1 MLGFIVRHLLRLIYR
16 VELRGREHYDAA
28 GPRTLILYNP
38 GSIIDPLLLAAMLP
52 DRITLLADRALE
64 HKWWMRPVCALTDTQ
79 FFDFASP
86 AATVSL
92 VHALARNGR
101 CMVFHSGSLGN
112 DPRYTRILEAAGV
125 IAEKASASLL
135 PVRIDGA
142 ISSMFSYSR
151 HKGRRRWFPRI
162 TVSVL
167 EVQKFSPVEG
177 LPPRERRRR
186 MGERLYDIMTE
197 LEYRSGMDRR
207 NIMQVLMD
215 AVALSGRRFPIA
227 EDQDRHVL
235 TYGALLLKL
244 SVLGRAFRRL
254 FRGEKRV
261 GFLLPTSLPG
271 LVAFFGLHS
280 AGFVPAM
287 LNFTS
292 GISAVLSCC
301 STVQLS
307 FVLTSR
313 RFLAMADLTAMEQA
327 LKDAGLRLVYLEDVA
342 KNLTLSD
349 KLFGALGAWM
359 RSAPSTPGTDP
370 AAVMFTSGTEGVP
383 KAVFLSHVNITSNR
397 YQALSMLTVGAG
409 DKLFNCLPM
418 FHAFGLG
425 ICTLLPVLAGVRVFL
440 YPSPLHY
447 RIVPRLFYESQS
459 TIICGTDTFCAG
471 YARYGRPY
479 DFCHARL
486 VIIGAEKM
494 RESTRSV
501 WLEKFGVDL
510 FEGYGATETSP
521 LIAVN
526 TPAYRRAGSVGRMV
540 PGLACRLH
548 PVPGIDEENT
558 GVLWVKGDNVML
570 GYMRSAAPGVLEP
583 PVDED
588 LAAAFAEGA
597 TSDDGAGWYDTGDIV
612 HVDDEGFI
620 FIRGRAKRFAKIGGE
635 MVSLA
640 AVEEA
645 LREIWPEAVLGV
657 VSIPDPRKGE
667 QLALVIDTEDVTT
680 SRIAAHFAS
689 RGLSPLWTPK
699 RIVSV
704 KQAPLLGSGKFDYRK
719 AKELVLEKGS

>member
-1 MLGFIVRHLLRLIYR
+1 MLGSLVRPLLRLIYR

-38 GSIIDPLLLAAMLP
+38 GSIIDPLLLAALLP
-52 DRITLLADRALE
+52 HRITLLADRALE
-64 HKWWMRPVCALTDTQ
+64 HKWWMRPVCALTDTL
-79 FFDFASP
+79 FFDFSSP

-92 VHALARNGR
+92 VHALAKNGR
-101 CMVFHSGSLGN
+101 CMVFHSGSLGH
-112 DPRYTRILEAAGV
+112 DPRYIRILEAAGV
-125 IAEKASASLL
+125 IAEKAKATLL

-142 ISSMFSYSR
+142 TSSMFSYMR

-167 EVQKFSPVEG
+167 EPQAFRPAG
-177 LPPRERRRR
+177 AMPPRERRRR

-197 LEYRSGMDRR
+197 LEYRSGMEHK
-207 NIMQVLMD
+207 NLMQSLME
-215 AVALSGRRFPIA
+215 AAALSGSRFPIA
-227 EDQDRHVL
+227 EDQDRHKL

-244 SVLGRAFRRL
+244 WVLGRAFRRI
-254 FRGEKRV
+254 FRGEEKV

-271 LVAFFGLHS
+271 LVAFFGLHA
-280 AGFVPAM
+280 AGLVPAM

-292 GISAVLSCC
+292 GISSVLSCC
-301 STVQLS
+301 STVKLS

-313 RFLAMADLTAMEQA
+313 RFIALADLTAMEQA
-327 LKDAGLRLVYLEDVA
+327 LKDAGLKIVYLEDVA
-342 KNLTLSD
+342 KKLTMGD
-349 KLFGALGAWM
+349 KIGGFLAAKL
-359 RSAPSTPGTDP
+359 RLAPSTPPEAP

-383 KAVFLSHVNITSNR
+383 KAVLLSHVNIISNR
-397 YQALSMLTVGAG
+397 HQALSMLTVGAG

-471 YARYGRPY
+471 YARYGQPY

-494 RESTRSV
+494 RESTRRV
-501 WLEKFGVDL
+501 WLDKFGVDL
-510 FEGYGATETSP
+510 FEGYGATETAP
-521 LIAVN
+521 LISVN
-526 TPAYRRAGSVGRMV
+526 TPAYRREGSVGRAV
-540 PGLACRLH
+540 PGLECRLV

-570 GYMRSAAPGVLEP
+570 GYMRAAAPGVLEP
-583 PVDED
+583 PVDEN
-588 LAAAFAEGA
+588 LAAAFAENGGD
-597 TSDDGAGWYDTGDIV
+597 DDGAGWYETGDIV
-612 HVDDEGFI
+612 HMDAEGFI

-657 VSIPDPRKGE
+657 VAIPDPRKGE
-667 QLALVIDTEDVTT
+667 QLALVIDAENVTT

-719 AKELVLEKGS
+719 ARELAEEG

>member
-38 GSIIDPLLLAAMLP
+38 GSIIDPLLLAAMLS

-719 AKELVLEKGS
+719 AKELVLEKG

>member
-1 MLGFIVRHLLRLIYR
+1 MFGFIVRHLLRLIYR

-38 GSIIDPLLLAAMLP
+38 GSIIDPLLLAALLP
-52 DRITLLADRALE
+52 DRIALLADRALE

-79 FFDFASP
+79 FFDFSSP

-125 IAEKASASLL
+125 IAEKASAMLL

-167 EVQKFSPVEG
+167 EPQKFHPVQG

-307 FVLTSR
+307 HVLTSR

-327 LKDAGLRLVYLEDVA
+327 LKDAGLTLVYLEDVA

-359 RSAPSTPGTDP
+359 RSAPSTPGTEP

-383 KAVFLSHVNITSNR
+383 KAVFLSHINITSNR

-526 TPAYRRAGSVGRMV
+526 TPAYRRAGSVGRIV
-540 PGLACRLH
+540 PGLAFRLR

-583 PVDED
+583 PADEE
-588 LAAAFAEGA
+588 LTAAFAEGA
-597 TSDDGAGWYDTGDIV
+597 TGDDGAGWYDTGDIV
-612 HVDDEGFI
+612 HVDEEGFI

-667 QLALVIDTEDVTT
+667 QLALVIDTDEVTT

-719 AKELVLEKGS
+719 AKELVMEKG

>member
-1 MLGFIVRHLLRLIYR
+1 MLGSLVRLLLRIIYR

-28 GPRTLILYNP
+28 GPRTLIIYNP
-38 GSIIDPLLLAAMLP
+38 GSILDPLVLAAVLP
-52 DRITLLADRALE
+52 HRIALLADRALE

-79 FFDFASP
+79 FFDFSSP

-92 VHALARNGR
+92 VHALAKNGR
-101 CMVFHSGSLGN
+101 CMVFHSGRLGN
-112 DPRYTRILEAAGV
+112 DPRYIRILEAAGV
-125 IAEKASASLL
+125 IAEKADATLL

-142 ISSMFSYSR
+142 SSTVFSYLR
-151 HKGRRRWFPRI
+151 HKSRRRWFPRI

-167 EVQKFSPVEG
+167 EVQKFRSAGGVS
-177 LPPRERRRR
+177 PRERRRR

-197 LEYRSGMDRR
+197 LEYRSGMERG
-207 NIMQVLMD
+207 NLMQGLME
-215 AVALSGRRFPIA
+215 AASLSGRRFPIA

-254 FRGEKRV
+254 FRGEEKV

-280 AGFVPAM
+280 AGLVPAM

-292 GISAVLSCC
+292 GISSVVSCC
-301 STVQLS
+301 RTVKLS
-307 FVLTSR
+307 SVLTSR
-313 RFLAMADLTAMEQA
+313 RFLALADLTAMEQA
-327 LKDAGLRLVYLEDVA
+327 LREAGLRIVYLEDVA
-342 KNLTLSD
+342 KKLTLGD
-349 KLFGALGAWM
+349 KALGALSAWLHL
-359 RSAPSTPGTDP
+359 APSTPAEDP

-383 KAVFLSHVNITSNR
+383 KAVLLSHVNIIANR
-397 YQALSMLTVGAG
+397 YQALSMLTIGSG

-447 RIVPRLFYESQS
+447 RIVPKLFYESQS

-494 RESTRSV
+494 RESTRRV
-501 WLEKFGVDL
+501 WLDKFGVDL
-510 FEGYGATETSP
+510 FEGYGATETAP
-521 LIAVN
+521 LISVN
-526 TPAYRRAGSVGRMV
+526 TPAYRREGSVGRSV
-540 PGLACRLH
+540 PGLECRLV
-548 PVPGIDEENT
+548 PVPGITEENT

-583 PVDED
+583 PVDEN
-588 LAAAFAEGA
+588 LAGAHALSGEG
-597 TSDDGAGWYDTGDIV
+597 DDGTGWYETGDIV
-612 HVDDEGFI
+612 HMDEEGFI

-640 AVEEA
+640 AVEDA
-645 LREIWPEAVLGV
+645 LKEIWPDAVLGV

-667 QLALVIDTEDVTT
+667 QLALVIDTDDVTT

-699 RIVSV
+699 RIVCV

-719 AKELVLEKGS
+719 ARELAEQG

>member
-1 MLGFIVRHLLRLIYR
+1 MLGSLVRLILRIVYR

-52 DRITLLADRALE
+52 HRIALLADRALE

-79 FFDFASP
+79 FFDFSSP
-86 AATVSL
+86 ASTVSL

-101 CMVFHSGSLGN
+101 CMVFHSGRLGN
-112 DPRYTRILEAAGV
+112 DPRYIRILEAAGV
-125 IAEKASASLL
+125 IAEKADATLL

-142 ISSMFSYSR
+142 SSSIFSCLR
-151 HKGRRRWFPRI
+151 HKSRRRWLPRI

-167 EVQKFSPVEG
+167 EPQKLRSSRS
-177 LPPRERRRR
+177 LPPRERRRI
-186 MGERLYDIMTE
+186 MGEKLYDIMTS
-197 LEYRSGMDRR
+197 LDYRSGMERK
-207 NIMQVLMD
+207 NLMQALMD
-215 AVALSGRRFPIA
+215 AVAVSGRRFPIA
-227 EDQDRHVL
+227 EDQDRHTL
-235 TYGALLLKL
+235 TYGAMLLKL

-254 FRGEKRV
+254 FRGEKTV

-292 GISAVLSCC
+292 GISSVVSCC
-301 STVQLS
+301 RTVKLS
-307 FVLTSR
+307 YVLTSR
-313 RFLAMADLTAMEQA
+313 RFLALADLTAMEQA
-327 LKDAGLRLVYLEDVA
+327 LKDAGLRMVYLEDVA
-342 KNLTLSD
+342 KNLTLGD
-349 KLFGALGAWM
+349 KIGGALASWL
-359 RSAPSTPGTDP
+359 RLAPSTSADDP

-383 KAVFLSHVNITSNR
+383 KAVLLSHTNIIANR
-397 YQALSMLTVGAG
+397 HQALSMLTVGPG

-471 YARYGRPY
+471 YARYGQPY

-494 RESTRSV
+494 RESTRRV
-501 WLEKFGVDL
+501 WLDKFGVDL
-510 FEGYGATETSP
+510 FEGYGATETAP
-521 LIAVN
+521 LISVN
-526 TPAYRRAGSVGRMV
+526 TPAYRREGSVGRAV
-540 PGLACRLH
+540 PGLECRLV

-583 PVDED
+583 PADED
-588 LAAAFAEGA
+588 FAAAFAESGQG
-597 TSDDGAGWYDTGDIV
+597 DDGRGWYETGDIV
-612 HVDDEGFI
+612 HMDDEGFI

-645 LREIWPEAVLGV
+645 LREIWPESVLGV
-657 VSIPDPRKGE
+657 VAIPDPRKGE
-667 QLALVIDTEDVTT
+667 QLALVIDTENVTT

-699 RIVSV
+699 RIIS
-704 KQAPLLGSGKFDYRK
+704 AAASLRPGRRS
-719 AKELVLEKGS
+719 ASSA

>member
-1 MLGFIVRHLLRLIYR
+1 MLGSLVSFLLRIIYR

-52 DRITLLADRALE
+52 HRIALLADSALE

-79 FFDFASP
+79 FFDFSSP

-112 DPRYTRILEAAGV
+112 DPRYIRILEAAGV
-125 IAEKASASLL
+125 IAENANATLL

-142 ISSMFSYSR
+142 TSSMFSYLR

-167 EVQKFSPVEG
+167 EAQKFKPVG
-177 LPPRERRRR
+177 ALPPRERRRR
-186 MGERLYDIMTE
+186 MGDRLYDIMTE

-207 NIMQVLMD
+207 NLMQALME
-215 AVALSGRRFPIA
+215 AVALCGRRFPIA
-227 EDQDRHVL
+227 EDQDNHVL

-254 FRGEKRV
+254 FRGEDKV

-271 LVAFFGLHS
+271 LVAFFGLHA

-292 GISAVLSCC
+292 GVSSVVSCC
-301 STVQLS
+301 RTVKLS
-307 FVLTSR
+307 YVLTSR
-313 RFLAMADLTAMEQA
+313 RFLALADLTAMEQA
-327 LKDAGLRLVYLEDVA
+327 LKEAGLRIVYLEDVA
-342 KNLTLSD
+342 KHLRLGD
-349 KLFGALGAWM
+349 KLGGVCCAWL
-359 RSAPSTPGTDP
+359 RLAPSTSPDAP

-383 KAVFLSHVNITSNR
+383 KAVLLSHVNIIANR
-397 YQALSMLTVGAG
+397 YQALSMLTIGSG

-471 YARYGRPY
+471 YARYGQPY

-494 RESTRSV
+494 RESTRRV

-510 FEGYGATETSP
+510 FEGYGATETAP
-521 LIAVN
+521 LISVN
-526 TPAYRRAGSVGRMV
+526 TPAYRREGSVGRPV
-540 PGLACRLH
+540 PGLACRLQ

-588 LAAAFAEGA
+588 LAAEFAESGEG
-597 TSDDGAGWYDTGDIV
+597 DDGTGWYETGDIV
-612 HVDDEGFI
+612 HMDDEGFI

-645 LREIWPEAVLGV
+645 LREIWPESVLGV
-657 VSIPDPRKGE
+657 VAMPDPRKGE
-667 QLALVIDTEDVTT
+667 QLALVIDTENVTT

-699 RIVSV
+699 RIVCV

-719 AKELVLEKGS
+719 ARELAEKG

>member
-704 KQAPLLGSGKFDYRK
+704 KQAPFLGSGKFDYRK
-719 AKELVLEKGS
+719 AKELVLEKG

>member
-1 MLGFIVRHLLRLIYR
+1 MFGFIVRHLLRLIYR

-38 GSIIDPLLLAAMLP
+38 GSIIDPLLLAALLP
-52 DRITLLADRALE
+52 DRIALLADRALE

-79 FFDFASP
+79 FFDFSSP

-125 IAEKASASLL
+125 IAEKASATLL

-151 HKGRRRWFPRI
+151 HKGRRRWFPLI

-167 EVQKFSPVEG
+167 EPQKFHPVQG

-307 FVLTSR
+307 HVLTSR

-327 LKDAGLRLVYLEDVA
+327 LKDAGLTLVYLEDVA

-359 RSAPSTPGTDP
+359 RSAPSTPGTEP

-383 KAVFLSHVNITSNR
+383 KAVFLSHINITSNR

-526 TPAYRRAGSVGRMV
+526 TPAYRRAGSVGRIV
-540 PGLACRLH
+540 PGLAFRLR

-583 PVDED
+583 PADEE
-588 LAAAFAEGA
+588 LTAAFAEGA
-597 TSDDGAGWYDTGDIV
+597 TGDDGAGWYDTGDIV
-612 HVDDEGFI
+612 HVDEEGFI

-667 QLALVIDTEDVTT
+667 QLALVIDTDEVTT

-719 AKELVLEKGS
+719 AKELVMEKG

>member
-112 DPRYTRILEAAGV
+112 DPRYARILEAAGV

-704 KQAPLLGSGKFDYRK
+704 KQAPLLGAGKFDYRK
-719 AKELVLEKGS
+719 AKELVLEKG

>member
-1 MLGFIVRHLLRLIYR
+1 MFGFIVRHLLRLIYR

-38 GSIIDPLLLAAMLP
+38 GSIIDPLLLAALLP
-52 DRITLLADRALE
+52 DRIALLADRALE

-79 FFDFASP
+79 FFDFSSP

-112 DPRYTRILEAAGV
+112 DPRYARILEAAGV
-125 IAEKASASLL
+125 IAEKASATLL

-167 EVQKFSPVEG
+167 EPQKFHPVQG

-307 FVLTSR
+307 HVLTSR

-327 LKDAGLRLVYLEDVA
+327 LKDAGLTLVYLEDVA

-359 RSAPSTPGTDP
+359 RSAPSTPGTEP
-370 AAVMFTSGTEGVP
+370 AAIMFTSGTEGVP
-383 KAVFLSHVNITSNR
+383 KAVFLSHINITSNR

-526 TPAYRRAGSVGRMV
+526 TPAYRRAGSVGRIV
-540 PGLACRLH
+540 PGLAFRLR

-583 PVDED
+583 PADEE
-588 LAAAFAEGA
+588 LTAAFAEGA
-597 TSDDGAGWYDTGDIV
+597 TGDDGAGWYDTGDIV
-612 HVDDEGFI
+612 HVDEEGFI

-667 QLALVIDTEDVTT
+667 QLALVIDTDEVTT

-719 AKELVLEKGS
+719 AKELVMEKG

>member
-1 MLGFIVRHLLRLIYR
+1 MLGALVRFLLRIIYR

-28 GPRTLILYNP
+28 GARTLIIYNP
-38 GSIIDPLLLAAMLP
+38 GSILDPLILAAVLP
-52 DRITLLADRALE
+52 HRVTLLADRALE
-64 HKWWMRPVCALTDTQ
+64 HKWWMRPVCALADTQ
-79 FFDFASP
+79 FFDFSSP

-112 DPRYTRILEAAGV
+112 DPRYIRILEAAGV
-125 IAEKASASLL
+125 IAEKADATLL

-142 ISSMFSYSR
+142 SSTVFSYLR
-151 HKGRRRWFPRI
+151 HKGRRRWFPRV

-167 EVQKFSPVEG
+167 EVQKFRSAEG
-177 LPPRERRRR
+177 VTPRERRRR

-197 LEYRSGMDRR
+197 LEYRSGMERC
-207 NIMQVLMD
+207 NLMQGLVE
-215 AVALSGRRFPIA
+215 AVRLSGRRFPIA

-235 TYGALLLKL
+235 TYGSLLLKL

-254 FRGEKRV
+254 FRGESTV

-280 AGFVPAM
+280 AGLVPAM

-292 GISAVLSCC
+292 GISSVVSCC
-301 STVQLS
+301 RTVRLS
-307 FVLTSR
+307 SVLTSR
-313 RFLAMADLTAMEQA
+313 RFLALADLTAMEQA
-327 LKDAGLRLVYLEDVA
+327 LKDAGLRIVYLEDVA
-342 KNLTLSD
+342 KRLTLGD
-349 KLFGALGAWM
+349 KALGALFAWL
-359 RSAPSTPGTDP
+359 RVTPSTPADDP

-383 KAVFLSHVNITSNR
+383 KAVLLSHVNIIANR
-397 YQALSMLTVGAG
+397 YQALSMLTIGSG

-494 RESTRSV
+494 RESTRRV

-510 FEGYGATETSP
+510 FEGYGATETAP
-521 LIAVN
+521 LISVN
-526 TPAYRRAGSVGRMV
+526 TPAYRREGSVGRAI
-540 PGLACRLH
+540 PGLACRLS
-548 PVPGIDEENT
+548 PVPGITEENT

-570 GYMRSAAPGVLEP
+570 GYMRFAAPGVLEP
-583 PVDED
+583 PVDEA
-588 LAAAFAEGA
+588 LAERFALTGEG
-597 TSDDGAGWYDTGDIV
+597 DDGSGWYETGDIV
-612 HVDDEGFI
+612 HMDEDGFI

-640 AVEEA
+640 AVEDA
-645 LREIWPEAVLGV
+645 LKEIWPESVLGV
-657 VSIPDPRKGE
+657 VAIPDPRKGE

-719 AKELVLEKGS
+719 ARELAEKG

>member
-719 AKELVLEKGS
+719 AKELVLEKG

>member
-112 DPRYTRILEAAGV
+112 DPRYARILEAAGV

-719 AKELVLEKGS
+719 ARELVLEKGS

>member
-1 MLGFIVRHLLRLIYR
+1 MFGFIVRHLLRLIYR

-38 GSIIDPLLLAAMLP
+38 GSIIDPLLLAALLP
-52 DRITLLADRALE
+52 DRIALLADRALE

-79 FFDFASP
+79 FFDFSSP

-112 DPRYTRILEAAGV
+112 DPRYARILEAAGV
-125 IAEKASASLL
+125 IAEKASATLL

-167 EVQKFSPVEG
+167 EPQKFHPVQG

-307 FVLTSR
+307 HVLTSR

-327 LKDAGLRLVYLEDVA
+327 LKDAGLTLVYLEDVA

-359 RSAPSTPGTDP
+359 RSAPSTPGTEP

-383 KAVFLSHVNITSNR
+383 KAVFLSHINITSNR

-526 TPAYRRAGSVGRMV
+526 TPAYRRAGSVGRIV
-540 PGLACRLH
+540 PGLAFRLR

-583 PVDED
+583 PADEE
-588 LAAAFAEGA
+588 LTAAFAEGA
-597 TSDDGAGWYDTGDIV
+597 TGDDGAGWYDTGDIV
-612 HVDDEGFI
+612 HVDEEGFI

-667 QLALVIDTEDVTT
+667 QLALVIDTDEVTT

-719 AKELVLEKGS
+719 AKELVMEKG

>member
-1 MLGFIVRHLLRLIYR
+1 MFGFIVRHLLRLIYR

-38 GSIIDPLLLAAMLP
+38 GSIIDPLLLAALLP
-52 DRITLLADRALE
+52 DRIALLADRALE

-79 FFDFASP
+79 FFDFSSP

-125 IAEKASASLL
+125 IAEKASAMLL

-167 EVQKFSPVEG
+167 EPQKFHPVQG

-271 LVAFFGLHS
+271 LGAFFGLHS

-307 FVLTSR
+307 HVLTSR

-327 LKDAGLRLVYLEDVA
+327 LKDAGLTLVYLEDVA

-359 RSAPSTPGTDP
+359 RSAPSTPGTEP

-383 KAVFLSHVNITSNR
+383 KAVFLSHINITSNR

-459 TIICGTDTFCAG
+459 TIICGPDTFCAG

-526 TPAYRRAGSVGRMV
+526 TPAYRRAGSVGRIV
-540 PGLACRLH
+540 PGLAFRLR

-583 PVDED
+583 PADEE
-588 LAAAFAEGA
+588 LTAAFAEGA
-597 TSDDGAGWYDTGDIV
+597 TGDDGAGWYDTGDIV
-612 HVDDEGFI
+612 HVDEEGFI

-667 QLALVIDTEDVTT
+667 QLALVIDTDEVTT

-699 RIVSV
+699 HIVSV

-719 AKELVLEKGS
+719 AKELVMEKG

>member
-1 MLGFIVRHLLRLIYR
+1 MFGFIVRHLLRLIYR

-38 GSIIDPLLLAAMLP
+38 GSIIDPLLLAALLP
-52 DRITLLADRALE
+52 DRIALLADRALE

-79 FFDFASP
+79 FFDFSSP

-112 DPRYTRILEAAGV
+112 DPRYARILEAAGV
-125 IAEKASASLL
+125 IAEKASATLL

-167 EVQKFSPVEG
+167 EPQKFHPVQG

-307 FVLTSR
+307 HVLTSR

-327 LKDAGLRLVYLEDVA
+327 LKDAGLTLVYLEDVA

-349 KLFGALGAWM
+349 KLFGALGAWI
-359 RSAPSTPGTDP
+359 RSAPSTPGTEP

-383 KAVFLSHVNITSNR
+383 KAVFLSHINITSNR

-526 TPAYRRAGSVGRMV
+526 TPAYRRAGSVGRIV
-540 PGLACRLH
+540 PGLAFRLR

-583 PVDED
+583 PADEE
-588 LAAAFAEGA
+588 LTAAFAEGA
-597 TSDDGAGWYDTGDIV
+597 TGDDGAGWYDTGDIV
-612 HVDDEGFI
+612 HVDEEGFI

-667 QLALVIDTEDVTT
+667 QLALVIDTDEVTT

-719 AKELVLEKGS
+719 AKELVMEKG

>member
-112 DPRYTRILEAAGV
+112 DPRYARILEAAGV

-342 KNLTLSD
+342 RNLTLSD

-719 AKELVLEKGS
+719 ARELVLEKGS

>member
-1 MLGFIVRHLLRLIYR
+1 
-16 VELRGREHYDAA
+16 
-28 GPRTLILYNP
+28 
-38 GSIIDPLLLAAMLP
+38 
-52 DRITLLADRALE
+52 
-64 HKWWMRPVCALTDTQ
+64 
-79 FFDFASP
+79 
-86 AATVSL
+86 
-92 VHALARNGR
+92 
-101 CMVFHSGSLGN
+101 
-112 DPRYTRILEAAGV
+112 
-125 IAEKASASLL
+125 
-135 PVRIDGA
+135 
-142 ISSMFSYSR
+142 
-151 HKGRRRWFPRI
+151 
-162 TVSVL
+162 
-167 EVQKFSPVEG
+167 
-177 LPPRERRRR
+177 
-186 MGERLYDIMTE
+186 
-197 LEYRSGMDRR
+197 
-207 NIMQVLMD
+207 
-215 AVALSGRRFPIA
+215 
-227 EDQDRHVL
+227 
-235 TYGALLLKL
+235 
-244 SVLGRAFRRL
+244 
-254 FRGEKRV
+254 
-261 GFLLPTSLPG
+261 
-271 LVAFFGLHS
+271 
-280 AGFVPAM
+280 
-287 LNFTS
+287 
-292 GISAVLSCC
+292 
-301 STVQLS
+301 
-307 FVLTSR
+307 
-313 RFLAMADLTAMEQA
+313 MEQA

-719 AKELVLEKGS
+719 AKELVLEKG

>member
-342 KNLTLSD
+342 RNLTLSD

-719 AKELVLEKGS
+719 AKELVLEKG

>member
-112 DPRYTRILEAAGV
+112 DPRYARILEAAGV

-719 AKELVLEKGS
+719 ARELVLEKG

>member
-1 MLGFIVRHLLRLIYR
+1 MLGALVRFLLRIIYR

-38 GSIIDPLLLAAMLP
+38 GSILDPLLIAAMLP
-52 DRITLLADRALE
+52 DRITLLADGALE

-79 FFDFASP
+79 FFDFSSP

-101 CMVFHSGSLGN
+101 CMVFHSGRLGN
-112 DPRYTRILEAAGV
+112 DPRYTRILEAAGL
-125 IAEKASASLL
+125 IAEKADATLL

-142 ISSMFSYSR
+142 SSTMFSYLR
-151 HKGRRRWFPRI
+151 HKGRRRWLPRI

-167 EVQKFSPVEG
+167 EVQKFRPSG
-177 LPPRERRRR
+177 HLPPREMRRR
-186 MGERLYDIMTE
+186 MGERLYDIMTG
-197 LEYRSGMDRR
+197 LEYRSSMEHC
-207 NIMQVLMD
+207 NLMQALME
-215 AVALSGRRFPIA
+215 AVARCGRRFPIA

-235 TYGALLLKL
+235 TYGALLLKV

-254 FRGEKRV
+254 FRGEEKV

-280 AGFVPAM
+280 ASLVPAM

-292 GISAVLSCC
+292 GIASVVSCC
-301 STVQLS
+301 RTVQLS
-307 FVLTSR
+307 SLLTSR
-313 RFLAMADLTAMEQA
+313 RFLALADLTAMEQA
-327 LKDAGLRLVYLEDVA
+327 LKDAGLRIVYLEDVA
-342 KNLTLSD
+342 KNLTVAD
-349 KLFGALGAWM
+349 KMFGALRAIF
-359 RSAPSTPGTDP
+359 RVSPSTPAGAP

-383 KAVFLSHVNITSNR
+383 KAVLLSHLNIIANR
-397 YQALSMLTVGAG
+397 YQALSMLTIGSG

-425 ICTLLPVLAGVRVFL
+425 ICTLLPVIAGVRVFL

-471 YARYGRPY
+471 YARYGQPY

-494 RESTRSV
+494 RESTRRT
-501 WLEKFGVDL
+501 WLDKFGVDL
-510 FEGYGATETSP
+510 FEGYGATETAP
-521 LIAVN
+521 LISVN
-526 TPAYRRAGSVGRMV
+526 TPAYRREGSVGRAV
-540 PGLACRLH
+540 PGLACRLV

-570 GYMRSAAPGVLEP
+570 GYMRYSEPGVLEP
-583 PVDED
+583 PVDET
-588 LAAAFAEGA
+588 LAEAYAVTGRG
-597 TSDDGAGWYDTGDIV
+597 DDGSGWYETGDIV
-612 HVDDEGFI
+612 HMDEEGFI
-620 FIRGRAKRFAKIGGE
+620 FIRGRAKRFAKVGGE

-640 AVEEA
+640 AVEDA
-645 LREIWPEAVLGV
+645 LKEIWPDAVLGV
-657 VSIPDPRKGE
+657 VAIPDPRKGE

-719 AKELVLEKGS
+719 ALELAEKG

>member
-1 MLGFIVRHLLRLIYR
+1 MLGAFVRLLLRIIYR
-16 VELRGREHYDAA
+16 VELRGRENYDAA
-28 GPRTLILYNP
+28 GSRTLIIYNP
-38 GSIIDPLLLAAMLP
+38 GSILDPLVLAAVLP
-52 DRITLLADRALE
+52 HRVALLADRALE

-79 FFDFASP
+79 FFDFSSP

-92 VHALARNGR
+92 VHALAKNGR
-101 CMVFHSGSLGN
+101 CMVFHSGRLGN
-112 DPRYTRILEAAGV
+112 DPHYIRVLEAAGV
-125 IAEKASASLL
+125 IAEKARATLL

-142 ISSMFSYSR
+142 SGTIFSYMR
-151 HKGRRRWFPRI
+151 HRSRRRWFPKI

-167 EVQKFSPVEG
+167 EPQNFRSVG
-177 LPPRERRRR
+177 ALPPRERRRR

-197 LEYRSGMDRR
+197 LDYRSGMEHC
-207 NIMQVLMD
+207 NLLQAIME
-215 AVALSGRRFPIA
+215 AAALSGRRFPIA

-235 TYGALLLKL
+235 TYGALLLKF

-254 FRGEKRV
+254 FKGEKTV

-271 LVAFFGLHS
+271 LVAFFGLHA

-292 GISAVLSCC
+292 GITSVLSCC
-301 STVQLS
+301 RTVKLS

-313 RFLAMADLTAMEQA
+313 RFLAMADLTAMEEA
-327 LKDAGLRLVYLEDVA
+327 LRDAGLHLVYLEDVA
-342 KNLTLSD
+342 KNLTIGD
-349 KLFGALGAWM
+349 KLLGVLSAQL
-359 RSAPSTPGTDP
+359 RLAPSTPADDP

-383 KAVFLSHVNITSNR
+383 KAVLLSHVNIIANR
-397 YQALSMLTVGAG
+397 YQALSMLTIGSG

-447 RIVPRLFYESQS
+447 RIVPKLFYESQS

-494 RESTRSV
+494 RESTRRT
-501 WLEKFGVDL
+501 WLDKFGVDL
-510 FEGYGATETSP
+510 FEGYGATETAP
-521 LIAVN
+521 LISVN
-526 TPAYRRAGSVGRMV
+526 TPAYRREGSVGRAV
-540 PGLACRLH
+540 PGLACRLE

-558 GVLWVKGDNVML
+558 GVLRVKGDNVML
-570 GYMRSAAPGVLEP
+570 GYMRAAAPGVLEP

-588 LAAAFAEGA
+588 LAALYSESGEG
-597 TSDDGAGWYDTGDIV
+597 DDGSGWYETGDIV
-612 HVDDEGFI
+612 HMDGEGFI

-657 VSIPDPRKGE
+657 VAIPDPRKGE
-667 QLALVIDTEDVTT
+667 QLALVIDTENVTT

-699 RIVSV
+699 RIVIV
-704 KQAPLLGSGKFDYRK
+704 KQPPLLGSGKFDYRK
-719 AKELVLEKGS
+719 ARELAEQG